1 MQDQLLCNIF
11 NKIEEV
17 VDIIASIVLFV
28 GYMYI

>member
-11 NKIEEV
+11 YKIEEV